1 MKKLD
6 KIYWGAAL
14 GIIVPALAL
23 LIFYLLKYNY
33 LSLGEF
39 LRGFHQMGILTHIV
53 SLAVIPNLILFF
65 AFMRKNYLR
74 GGRGGL
80 LATFIFAF
88 LVMVIRFT

>member
-14 GIIVPALAL
+14 GIIIPTIAL
-23 LIFYLLKYNY
+23 LIFYLLKYDY
-33 LSLGEF
+33 LSLGKF
-39 LRGFHQMGILTHIV
+39 LRSFHQMGILTHVV

-74 GGRGGL
+74 GGRGVL

-88 LVMVIRFT
+88 LVMIIRFT